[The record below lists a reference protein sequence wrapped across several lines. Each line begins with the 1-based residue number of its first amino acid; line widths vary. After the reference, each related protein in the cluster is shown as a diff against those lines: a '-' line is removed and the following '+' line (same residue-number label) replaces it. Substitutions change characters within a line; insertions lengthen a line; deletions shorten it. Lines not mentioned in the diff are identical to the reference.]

1 MLVHKNLGYD
11 YVRGGL
17 ILKYSST
24 SCAVTA
30 LLSNQ
35 LVKSQVELFSQGTM
49 HSTTTK
55 KAAKKHYHYS
65 HLLCGSDSVT
75 ETPELGS
82 C

>member
-35 LVKSQVELFSQGTM
+35 NKYGLQVCEESSGT
-49 HSTTTK
+49 
-55 KAAKKHYHYS
+55 
-65 HLLCGSDSVT
+65 L
-75 ETPELGS
+75 
-82 C
+82 